1 MYAVIHSLHSKVTQ
15 FRNVSF
21 PRNMAEDNFFE
32 NIYLWKFHVIITD
45 SRDPISRKFLAV
57 DAVVA

>member
-1 MYAVIHSLHSKVTQ
+1 
-15 FRNVSF
+15 
-21 PRNMAEDNFFE
+21 MAKDNFLE
-32 NIYLWKFHVIITD
+32 NIYLRKFYVIITD